1 MTGQPATDEPLDFQ
15 RAQFDAPPP
24 AQACTRCNQPI
35 TASYFSVNGQGVC
48 AACLEQAKRGQ
59 QSSLL
64 KALLLGAAAGT
75 VGALVYYAIRTL
87 SGYDLALITILIGI
101 AVGLGVRMGAGGSR
115 SIGYRVLAVALTWIA
130 MCSTYVP
137 AILGSD
143 GEWTAAPLAI
153 LIAFVF
159 SLIAPFF
166 MIAQGEILGI
176 LIFAFGLWEAYRLSA
191 PRPFV
196 VEGPFEPGIAKP

>member
-1 MTGQPATDEPLDFQ
+1 MTDQPAVDEPLDFQ

-24 AQACTRCNQPI
+24 AQACTRCNQPL

-48 AACLEQAKRGQ
+48 AACLERAKRAQ
-59 QSSLL
+59 QSSFP
-64 KALLLGAAAGT
+64 KALVLGTAAGA

-101 AVGLGVRMGAGGSR
+101 AVGIGVRMGAGGSR
-115 SIGYRVLAVALTWIA
+115 SVGYRVLAVALTWFA

-137 AILGSD
+137 AILGTE
-143 GEWTAAPLAI
+143 GEGAASPLAVV
-153 LIAFVF
+153 IALVF

-191 PRPFV
+191 PRPFI
-196 VEGPFEPGIAKP
+196 VEGPFEPSIAKP